1 MFYGPKETEGRV
13 GRVQGVDKA
22 HLSSDPL
29 YR

>member
-22 HLSSDPL
+22 YLSSEPL
-29 YR
+29 Y